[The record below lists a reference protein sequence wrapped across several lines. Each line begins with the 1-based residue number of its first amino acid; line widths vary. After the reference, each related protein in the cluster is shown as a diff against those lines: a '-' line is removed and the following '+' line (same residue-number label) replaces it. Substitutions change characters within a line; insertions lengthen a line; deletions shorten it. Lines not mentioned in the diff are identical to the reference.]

1 MTLNFDDV
9 KIIVNCRKC
18 GLPAP
23 DVEPVCGGCG
33 ASRAAEIAVARRRF
47 AEKVVGLYKAT
58 KAILRNPDAI
68 TRMVR
73 AMRPADV
80 RGLCKAAGK
89 ISRDGDAI
97 TRAMRPADV
106 RGLCKAAGKISRDG
120 DAITRA
126 MRPADVR
133 GLCKAAGEV
142 VAQVA
147 RRSRT
152 GKPMLN
158 PDVEIIVEC
167 DKCGWRGPAAD
178 PLACGGCGASLAAA
192 QVAIARARAAFARPQ
207 PAGPLSNGAKRPAVR

>member
-1 MTLNFDDV
+1 MVSPKRRPPRNTPSKGGRSCRLAGRMTLNFDDV

-68 TRMVR
+68 TRMV
-73 AMRPADV
+73 
-80 RGLCKAAGK
+80 
-89 ISRDGDAI
+89 
-97 TRAMRPADV
+97 
-106 RGLCKAAGKISRDG
+106 
-120 DAITRA
+120 RA